1 MGRST
6 VNRMRRPAEAFRR
19 PMPVQGR
26 RLFRNGEAYPV
37 CPQCGLTLE
46 REYQAFC
53 DRCGQRLAWRGF

>member
-1 MGRST
+1 
-6 VNRMRRPAEAFRR
+6 MRRPAEAFRR